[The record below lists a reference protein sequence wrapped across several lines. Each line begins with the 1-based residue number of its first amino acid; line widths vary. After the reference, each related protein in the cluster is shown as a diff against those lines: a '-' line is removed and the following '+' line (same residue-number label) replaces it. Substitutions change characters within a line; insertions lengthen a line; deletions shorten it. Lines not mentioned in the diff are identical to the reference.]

1 MHAVHTASAR
11 ACTADAHIV
20 DTQDDYPEYTGPL
33 SLDQLIVEV
42 ERRRD
47 EFDAVSHVPR
57 DMIAKMKRAGI
68 FRASTPKRFGG
79 DALPPPQFLAMLERI
94 ATADGSTAWVAAFGS
109 ANTYL
114 ASLPVETQARI
125 YASGPDQVF
134 AGGLY
139 PLQPAERAPGG
150 YLVSGQWRFASG
162 CKGADWIGVG
172 IGGAPGKVGDAN
184 AGKPF
189 TAVLPASEVEIVD
202 NWNVVGMQGTGSHDL
217 RLKNKFVDE
226 QWTFVRG
233 GVPLIDEPLYRY
245 PAVAYQAQ
253 VQAAVNLGLARA
265 ALDLLAGMS
274 GVTKTTTGAPRL
286 ADRAYYRSGLAQAEA
301 NLRSARAFFFES
313 AETSWRTV
321 MAGDPVSPSEANLL
335 RLSATHAAHTC
346 AEVVMQAYK
355 MAGIG
360 AIYRESR
367 MQRMVRDSIVVTQHA
382 FLGEGTYDAS
392 GALFVGIAPVTPY
405 P

>member
-1 MHAVHTASAR
+1 MHAVQTASAR
-11 ACTADAHIV
+11 ACNAARIV
-20 DTQDDYPEYTGPL
+20 DTQDDYPQYSGPL
-33 SLDQLIVEV
+33 SLDELIVEI

-47 EFDAVSHVPR
+47 EFHEVSHVPR

-79 DALPPPQFLAMLERI
+79 DALPPAQFLAMLERI
-94 ATADGSTAWVAAFGS
+94 AIADGSTAWVAAFGS

-114 ASLPVETQARI
+114 AALPLETQAHI

-139 PLQPAERAPGG
+139 PLQPAERAAGG

-172 IGGAPGKVGDAN
+172 IGGAPAKPGDAN

-189 TAVLPASEVEIVD
+189 TAVFPASEVEIVD

-233 GVPLIDEPLYRY
+233 GAALIDEPLYRY
-245 PAVAYQAQ
+245 PAVAFQAQ
-253 VQAAVNLGLARA
+253 VHAAVNLGLARA
-265 ALDLLAGMS
+265 ALDLLAGLS

-313 AETSWRTV
+313 AEAAWRTIL
-321 MAGDPVSPSEANLL
+321 AGDPVAADEANLL

-346 AEVVMQAYK
+346 ADVVMQAYK

-360 AIYRESR
+360 AIYNESR
-367 MQRMVRDSIVVTQHA
+367 MQRLVRDSIVVTQHA

-392 GALFVGIAPVTPY
+392 GALFVGIPPVTPY

>member
-11 ACTADAHIV
+11 ACTADAPII
-20 DTQDDYPEYTGPL
+20 DTQEDYPEYSGPL
-33 SLDQLIVEV
+33 SLDDLITEV

-57 DMIAKMKRAGI
+57 DMILKMKRAGI

-79 DALPPPQFLAMLERI
+79 DALPPPHFLAMLERI
-94 ATADGSTAWVAAFGS
+94 AIADGSSAWVAAFGS

-150 YLVSGQWRFASG
+150 YVVSGQWRFASG

-189 TAVLPASEVEIVD
+189 TAVFPASEVEIVD

-217 RLKNKFVDE
+217 RLKNRFVDE

-233 GVPLIDEPLYRY
+233 GAPLIDEPLYRY

-253 VQAAVNLGLARA
+253 VHAAVNLGLARA

-274 GVTKTTTGAPRL
+274 GVTRTTTGAPRL

-313 AETSWRTV
+313 AQTSWRTV

-392 GALFVGIAPVTPY
+392 GALFVGIPPVTPY

>member
-11 ACTADAHIV
+11 ACTADAPII
-20 DTQDDYPEYTGPL
+20 DTQEDYPEYTGPL
-33 SLDQLIVEV
+33 SLDDLITEV

-57 DMIAKMKRAGI
+57 DMIVKMKRAGI

-94 ATADGSTAWVAAFGS
+94 AIADGSTAWVAAFGS

-150 YLVSGQWRFASG
+150 YVVSGQWRFASG
-162 CKGADWIGVG
+162 CKGADWLGVG

-189 TAVLPASEVEIVD
+189 TAVFPASEVEIVD

-233 GVPLIDEPLYRY
+233 GAPLIDEPLYRY

-253 VQAAVNLGLARA
+253 VHAAVNLGLARA

-274 GVTKTTTGAPRL
+274 GVTRTTTGAPRL

-313 AETSWRTV
+313 AQTSWRTV

-392 GALFVGIAPVTPY
+392 GALFVGIPPVTPY

>member
-1 MHAVHTASAR
+1 M
-11 ACTADAHIV
+11 
-20 DTQDDYPEYTGPL
+20 QDLQSEAIIESHNDYPQYAAPL
-33 SLDQLIVEV
+33 SLDALIEEV

-47 EFDAVSHVPR
+47 EFDKVSHVPR
-57 DMIAKMKRAGI
+57 DMIGKMKRAGI

-79 DALPPPQFLAMLERI
+79 DALPPARFLQMLERI
-94 ATADGSTAWVAAFGS
+94 AIADGSTAWVAAFGS

-114 ASLPVETQARI
+114 ASLPVETQAQI

-134 AGGLY
+134 SGGLY
-139 PLQPAERAPGG
+139 PLQKAERAPGG
-150 YLVSGQWRFASG
+150 FLVSGQWRFASG

-172 IGGAPGKVGDAN
+172 IGGVPAGADDKN

-189 TAVLPASEVEIVD
+189 TAVFPASEVEIVD

-217 RLKNKFVDE
+217 RLKDKYVDE

-233 GVPLIDEPLYRY
+233 GTPLIDEPLYRY
-245 PAVAYQAQ
+245 PAIAYQAQ
-253 VQAAVNLGLARA
+253 VHAAVNLGLARA

-301 NLRSARAFFFES
+301 QLRSARAFFFES
-313 AETSWRTV
+313 AETSWQTV
-321 MAGDPVSPSEANLL
+321 LAGDPVLPAEANLL

-346 AEVVMQAYK
+346 ADIVMQAYK

-360 AIYRESR
+360 AIYRENR
-367 MQRMVRDSIVVTQHA
+367 MQRLVRDSIVVTQHA
-382 FLGEGTYDAS
+382 FLGEGNYDAS
-392 GALFVGIAPVTPY
+392 GAVFVGIPPATPY

>member
-1 MHAVHTASAR
+1 MQALQS
-11 ACTADAHIV
+11 DSII
-20 DTQDDYPEYTGPL
+20 DSQDDYPEYAGPL
-33 SLDQLIVEV
+33 SLDALIEEV

-47 EFDAVSHVPR
+47 EFDAMSHVPR
-57 DMIAKMKRAGI
+57 DMVGKMKRAGI

-79 DALPPPQFLAMLERI
+79 DALPPPRFLEMLERI
-94 ATADGSTAWVAAFGS
+94 AVADGSTAWVAAFGS

-114 ASLPVETQARI
+114 AALPVEMQARI
-125 YASGPDQVF
+125 YATGPDQVF

-139 PLQPAERAPGG
+139 PLQKAERAPGG
-150 YLVSGQWRFASG
+150 FKVSGQWRFASG

-172 IGGAPGKVGDAN
+172 IGGAPAGADDKN

-189 TAVLPASEVEIVD
+189 TAVFPASEVEIVD

-217 RLKNKFVDE
+217 RLKDKYVDE
-226 QWTFVRG
+226 RWTFVRG
-233 GVPLIDEPLYRY
+233 GAALIDEPLYRY

-253 VQAAVNLGLARA
+253 VHAAVNIGLARA
-265 ALDLLAGMS
+265 ALDLLASMS

-301 NLRSARAFFFES
+301 QLRSARAFFFES
-313 AETSWRTV
+313 AEASWQTV
-321 MAGDPVSPSEANLL
+321 LAGDPVQPAEANLL

-346 AEVVMQAYK
+346 ADIVMQAYK

-360 AIYRESR
+360 AIYRENR
-367 MQRMVRDSIVVTQHA
+367 MQRLVRDSIVVTQHA

-392 GALFVGIAPVTPY
+392 GAIFVGIPPVTPY

>member
-253 VQAAVNLGLARA
+253 VHAAVNLGLARA

>member
-11 ACTADAHIV
+11 ACTADAPII
-20 DTQDDYPEYTGPL
+20 DTQEDYPEYTGPL
-33 SLDQLIVEV
+33 SLDDLITEV

-57 DMIAKMKRAGI
+57 DMILKMKRAGI
-68 FRASTPKRFGG
+68 FRASTPQRFGG

-94 ATADGSTAWVAAFGS
+94 ASADGSTAWVAAFGS

-150 YLVSGQWRFASG
+150 YVVSGQWRFASG

-172 IGGAPGKVGDAN
+172 IGGAPGKVGDAD

-189 TAVLPASEVEIVD
+189 TAVFPASEVEIVD

-233 GVPLIDEPLYRY
+233 GAPLIDEPLYRY

-253 VQAAVNLGLARA
+253 VHAAVNLGLARA

-274 GVTKTTTGAPRL
+274 GVTRTTTGAPRL

-313 AETSWRTV
+313 AQTSWRTV
-321 MAGDPVSPSEANLL
+321 MAGDAVSPSEANLL

-392 GALFVGIAPVTPY
+392 GALFVGIPPVTPY

>member
-1 MHAVHTASAR
+1 MQSLHSISTVAR
-11 ACTADAHIV
+11 EPRFID
-20 DTQDDYPEYTGPL
+20 QGEPYPEYAGPI
-33 SLDQLIVEV
+33 SLDVLIEEI

-47 EFDAVSHVPR
+47 EFDQVSHVPR

-68 FRASTPKRFGG
+68 YRASTPRRFGG
-79 DALPPPQFLAMLERI
+79 DALPPPQFLAILERI
-94 ATADGSTAWVAAFGS
+94 AIADGSTAWVAAFGS

-114 ASLPVETQARI
+114 AALPIETQQRI
-125 YASGPDQVF
+125 YAKGPDQVF

-139 PLQPAERAPGG
+139 PLQPAIKVPDG
-150 YLVSGQWRFASG
+150 YKVSGQWRFASG

-172 IGGAPGKVGDAN
+172 IGGTPASSGDAG

-189 TAVLPASEVEIVD
+189 TAVFPASEVEIVD

-217 RLKNKFVDE
+217 RLRDKFVDA

-233 GVPLIDEPLYRY
+233 GHTLIDEPLYRY

-253 VQAAVNLGLARA
+253 VHAAVNVGLARA
-265 ALDLLAGMS
+265 ALDLLTDMS
-274 GVTKTTTGAPRL
+274 GATKTTTGAPRL
-286 ADRAYYRSGLAQAEA
+286 ADRGYYRSGLAKAEA
-301 NLRSARAFFFES
+301 QWRSARAFFYES
-313 AETSWRTV
+313 AQAAWDTIL
-321 MAGDPVSPSEANLL
+321 AGDPVTPEQANLM
-335 RLSATHAAHTC
+335 RLSATHAAHVC
-346 AEVVMQAYK
+346 AEVVMQAYQ
-355 MAGIG
+355 MAGIA

-367 MQRMVRDSIVVTQHA
+367 LQRLVRDSIVVTQHA

-392 GALFVGIAPVTPY
+392 GALFVGIPPVTPY

>member
-1 MHAVHTASAR
+1 M
-11 ACTADAHIV
+11 
-20 DTQDDYPEYTGPL
+20 QDLQSEAIIESHNDYPQYAAPL
-33 SLDQLIVEV
+33 SLDALIEEV

-47 EFDAVSHVPR
+47 EFDKVSHVPR
-57 DMIAKMKRAGI
+57 DMIGKMKRAGI

-79 DALPPPQFLAMLERI
+79 DALPPARFLQMLERI
-94 ATADGSTAWVAAFGS
+94 AIADGSTAWVAAFGS

-114 ASLPVETQARI
+114 ASLPVETQAQI

-134 AGGLY
+134 SGGLY
-139 PLQPAERAPGG
+139 PLQKAERAPGG
-150 YLVSGQWRFASG
+150 FLVSGQWRFASG

-172 IGGAPGKVGDAN
+172 IGGVPAGADDKN

-189 TAVLPASEVEIVD
+189 TAVFPASEVEIVD

-217 RLKNKFVDE
+217 RLKDKYVDE

-233 GVPLIDEPLYRY
+233 GTPLIDEPLYRY
-245 PAVAYQAQ
+245 PAIAYQAQ
-253 VQAAVNLGLARA
+253 VHAAVTLGLARA

-301 NLRSARAFFFES
+301 QLRSARAFFFES
-313 AETSWRTV
+313 AETSWQTV
-321 MAGDPVSPSEANLL
+321 LAGDPVLPAEANLL

-346 AEVVMQAYK
+346 ADIVMQAYK

-360 AIYRESR
+360 AIYRENR
-367 MQRMVRDSIVVTQHA
+367 MQRLVRDSIVVTQHA
-382 FLGEGTYDAS
+382 FLGEGNYDAS
-392 GALFVGIAPVTPY
+392 GAVFVGIPPVTPY

>member
-1 MHAVHTASAR
+1 M
-11 ACTADAHIV
+11 
-20 DTQDDYPEYTGPL
+20 QDLQSEAIIESHNDYPQYAAPL
-33 SLDQLIVEV
+33 SLDALIEEV

-47 EFDAVSHVPR
+47 EFDKVSHVPR
-57 DMIAKMKRAGI
+57 DMIGKMKRAGI

-79 DALPPPQFLAMLERI
+79 DALPPARFLQMLERI
-94 ATADGSTAWVAAFGS
+94 AIADGSTAWVAAFGS

-114 ASLPVETQARI
+114 ASLPVETQAQI

-134 AGGLY
+134 SGGLY
-139 PLQPAERAPGG
+139 PPQKAERAPGG
-150 YLVSGQWRFASG
+150 FLVSGQWRFASG

-172 IGGAPGKVGDAN
+172 IGGVPAGADDKN

-189 TAVLPASEVEIVD
+189 TAVFPASEVEIVD

-217 RLKNKFVDE
+217 RLKDKYVDE

-233 GVPLIDEPLYRY
+233 GTPLIDEPLYRY
-245 PAVAYQAQ
+245 PAIAYQAQ
-253 VQAAVNLGLARA
+253 VHAAVNLGLARA

-301 NLRSARAFFFES
+301 QLRSARAFFFES
-313 AETSWRTV
+313 AETSWQTV
-321 MAGDPVSPSEANLL
+321 LAGDPVLPAEANLL

-346 AEVVMQAYK
+346 ADIVMQAYK

-360 AIYRESR
+360 AIYRENR
-367 MQRMVRDSIVVTQHA
+367 MQRLVRDSIVVTQHA
-382 FLGEGTYDAS
+382 FLGEGNYDAS
-392 GALFVGIAPVTPY
+392 GAVFVGIPPVTPY